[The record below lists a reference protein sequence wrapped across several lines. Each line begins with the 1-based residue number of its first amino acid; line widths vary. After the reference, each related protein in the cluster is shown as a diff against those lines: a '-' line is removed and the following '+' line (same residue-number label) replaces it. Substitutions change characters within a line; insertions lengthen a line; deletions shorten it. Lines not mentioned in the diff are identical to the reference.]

1 MTTDNFHGIDRLV
14 GHARASFPQPWC
26 ADEQEA
32 CFIVRD
38 ANGQALAYV
47 YSEEEPGR
55 RVRRGALRPRS
66 RAHTPCGAGSWT
78 IK

>member
-1 MTTDNFHGIDRLV
+1 M

-47 YSEEEPGR
+47 YFEVEPGR
-55 RVRRGALRPRS
+55 RTGSQAAHPRRAESVALLIFMAS
-66 RAHTPCGAGSWT
+66 TPE
-78 IK
+78 